1 MSLQKVQMHKRP
13 GSGALRVAI
22 LDWGDSRAMTKKGP
36 SKTRDMLK
44 VIRHGG
50 PAFCSVA
57 VTTACNAACDFC
69 SFARGKVGAEDL
81 CWLDA
86 APFDRA
92 LAILRQRH
100 VRYVSFFGGEPL
112 LHPRLADMIAMVVA
126 QGMGPAV
133 ITNGWLL
140 PARLDE
146 LAGAGL
152 KTVYISIDAAAMK
165 DHEANRGLKGLGER
179 IRAAVARM
187 PGLGMTPLAQVT
199 MSKLIGD
206 YRDLAPLLRELGFK
220 AVAFSY
226 PQRTKPGSSSRAW
239 SADSRLVNFSDSE
252 LIAAFDSLEELR
264 KVFPVTNPSA
274 SVADMKRHLRGE
286 PERFV
291 CYAGYK
297 SFYMDWNYDIWRCET
312 LGTRMGSV
320 WEFADTPFIRDHCTA
335 CVADCYRDSSVML
348 HFAVSLG
355 DAVDRLQEGHVLS
368 ALKALLDTN
377 NAVSFGA
384 VVENA
389 RILARLARL
398 G

>member
-1 MSLQKVQMHKRP
+1 
-13 GSGALRVAI
+13 
-22 LDWGDSRAMTKKGP
+22 MTKKIVAN
-36 SKTRDMLK
+36 TWDMLK
-44 VIRHGG
+44 VIRNGG
-50 PAFCSVA
+50 PAFCTIA

-69 SFARGKVGAEDL
+69 NFARGKVRARDL

-86 APFDRA
+86 AQFDRA
-92 LAILRQRH
+92 LAILHQRN
-100 VRYVSFFGGEPL
+100 VRYISFFGGEPL
-112 LHPRLADMIAMVVA
+112 LHPRLADMIAMVIA
-126 QGMGPAV
+126 HGMGPAV

-165 DHEANRGLKGLGER
+165 DHEANRGLPGLGER
-179 IRAAVARM
+179 IRSAVARM
-187 PGLGMTPLAQVT
+187 LGLGMTPLAQVT
-199 MSKLIGD
+199 MSRLLGD
-206 YRDLAPLLRELGFK
+206 YRALAPLLRDLGFK

-226 PQRTKPGSSSRAW
+226 PQRTKLGSSSLAW
-239 SADSRLVNFSDSE
+239 SADSRLTNLSDSE
-252 LIAAFDSLEELR
+252 LVSAFDSLEELR
-264 KVFPVTNPSA
+264 RVFPVNNPRA

-297 SFYMDWNYDIWRCET
+297 SFYMDWNYSMWRCEAS
-312 LGTRMGSV
+312 GTRMGSV
-320 WEFADTPFIRDHCTA
+320 WEFADTPFIRDNCTA

-355 DAVDRLQEGHVLS
+355 DAVDQLQEGHVLS
-368 ALKALLDTN
+368 ALKALWNTN
-377 NAVSFGA
+377 NAISFGA

-389 RILARLARL
+389 HILARLAKL